1 MTNLIKT
8 EKSFL
13 DVHVLKDINI
23 LTKCVNEIDGKLEK
37 NPKIT
42 VYGNSAIQHRC
53 IGFFSDK
60 SVGYKYSGQ
69 LMKSQQLT
77 NDLTILLNQVNKF
90 FKTDFNGILVNKYSD
105 GNDYI
110 GAHSDDEKCL
120 SDVGVV
126 SISYGCTRKFRIRD
140 KNSKKIIGDIPTK
153 PNEMIQMG
161 GNFQQEFTHE
171 IPIEKT
177 IMLPRWSFTFR
188 KHNE

>member
-153 PNEMIQMG
+153 PNEMIHMG